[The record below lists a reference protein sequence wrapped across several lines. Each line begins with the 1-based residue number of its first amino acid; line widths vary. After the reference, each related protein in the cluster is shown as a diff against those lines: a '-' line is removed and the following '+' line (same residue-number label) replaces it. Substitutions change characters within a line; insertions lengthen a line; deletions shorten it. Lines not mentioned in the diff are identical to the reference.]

1 MEVQKKPIVYEDA
14 RGSILDVIESINFN
28 GATVIT
34 SNSGSVRGNHFHKKT
49 IQYAFILE
57 GKILAK
63 SKIVGRKLESVIL
76 EPGDLICH
84 DINEAHLFEA
94 IEDSKFIVFSSGLRT
109 GKDYE
114 LDTFRLECSIEDFS
128 DTDIK

>member
-1 MEVQKKPIVYEDA
+1 MEVQKKLIVYEDA
-14 RGSILDVIESINFN
+14 RGTILDVIDSINFN
-28 GATVIT
+28 GATVLT

-76 EPGDLICH
+76 EPGDLIKHNIC
-84 DINEAHLFEA
+84 EAHLFEA

-114 LDTFRLECSIEDFS
+114 LDTFRLKCSIEDFS
-128 DTDIK
+128 DADMR